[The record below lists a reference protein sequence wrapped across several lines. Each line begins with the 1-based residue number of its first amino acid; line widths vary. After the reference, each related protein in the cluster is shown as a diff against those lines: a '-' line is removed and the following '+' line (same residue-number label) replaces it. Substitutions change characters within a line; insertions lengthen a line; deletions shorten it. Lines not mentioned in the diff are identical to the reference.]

1 MLATTRRANGPVT
14 HPSNLFG
21 FWGLSMQRLF
31 STGFFQAGFFPI
43 GGFPF
48 GVASSVLALRSTLN
62 CKTLNWAG
70 LILLTIG
77 LFPYEGIAI
86 PQAEHPS
93 QVTVTT
99 QTFVPDED
107 FILALGRYNYTVAWQ
122 GIPVAKAWI
131 DVNRENGK
139 VLVDAGAKTNP
150 VVDLLYELRY
160 EAKGLLNGSTLSPDY
175 MTILQSENS
184 KKKYTRIT
192 FDPKNIHSEVAR
204 LDKESRYTLDFVRN
218 NFTLGPM
225 SGALLARSLKWK
237 VGQSRDFDIFNGKS
251 RYLITFTCDRLE
263 KMKVLGE
270 QREVFVFKP
279 KVFNLSK
286 DGIADK
292 LRQAEIYITADNN
305 RDIVKIKSEVFVGS
319 VSAKLKG
326 FVPYADKT
334 LLASKSKAP
343 SQTR

>member
-1 MLATTRRANGPVT
+1 MKRIVLML
-14 HPSNLFG
+14 
-21 FWGLSMQRLF
+21 
-31 STGFFQAGFFPI
+31 
-43 GGFPF
+43 
-48 GVASSVLALRSTLN
+48 STLGRA
-62 CKTLNWAG
+62 LQG
-70 LILLTIG
+70 IFPLILIMSLSPREG
-77 LFPYEGIAI
+77 LAI

-139 VLVDAGAKTNP
+139 VLIDAGAKTNP
-150 VVDLLYELRY
+150 VIDLLYELRY
-160 EAKGLLNGSTLSPDY
+160 QAKGLLNGSTLGTDY

-184 KKKYTRIT
+184 RKKYTLIT
-192 FDPKNIHSEVAR
+192 FDQNNIHSEVAR
-204 LDKESRYTLDFVRN
+204 LDKESRYTLDFARN

-225 SGALLARSLKWK
+225 SGALLARSLKWE

-263 KMKVLGE
+263 KMKVLGKK
-270 QREVFVFKP
+270 RDVFVFKP

-286 DGIADK
+286 DGVADK
-292 LRQAEIYITADNN
+292 LRHADIYITADDN
-305 RDIVKIKSEVFVGS
+305 RDIVKIQSEVFVGS
-319 VSAKLKG
+319 VSAKLKE
-326 FVPYADKT
+326 FIPYAQKT
-334 LLASKSKAP
+334 TGKENKKS
-343 SQTR
+343 